1 MPGRLGRS
9 SAGWQRVVR
18 GIGQGI
24 VNKLTSFSANEGVSL
39 KKGTRWGAVTGLL
52 PGDMGGIK
60 MGLEMAG
67 EP

>member
-1 MPGRLGRS
+1 MGTR
-9 SAGWQRVVR
+9 QK
-18 GIGQGI
+18 I
-24 VNKLTSFSANEGVSL
+24 L

-52 PGDMGGIK
+52 PWDKGGIK